1 MFKLNKKRIIRI
13 LELLIHILSYAI
25 ILQLMSMIFNSVIQ
39 IDNSSFGIWGILVS
53 LVIYILNKTVKPII
67 VKLTLPITGLTMGLF
82 YFVINYF
89 IIKLGDWIFVNR
101 FNING
106 LMMGF
111 LVAVIITLLNVII
124 DKFIIEPIL
133 KKEKKNESNIS
144 RNR

>member
-1 MFKLNKKRIIRI
+1 MLKLNKKKIIRI

-25 ILQLMSMIFNSVIQ
+25 ILQIMSMIFNNTIQ
-39 IDNSSFGIWGILVS
+39 IDNSFFGIWGILIS

-67 VKLTLPITGLTMGLF
+67 FKLTLPITGITMGLF

-111 LVAVIITLLNVII
+111 LVAVIITILNIII
-124 DKFIIEPIL
+124 DKFVIEPIL

>member
-1 MFKLNKKRIIRI
+1 MLKLNKKRIIRI

-25 ILQLMSMIFNSVIQ
+25 ILQLMSMIFNSTIQ

-67 VKLTLPITGLTMGLF
+67 VKLTLPITGITMGLF

-111 LVAVIITLLNVII
+111 LVAVIITLLNIII